1 VREHWARALAS
12 GIDDALFWGMSPM
25 DTAVLMSEL
34 REREGQFQR
43 AANLRAGLIAATIAN
58 TTPGVR
64 KRYRPSDFF
73 PDEHDGVVDD
83 VDALRSALIDWG
95 RRDGRVRFA

>member
-1 VREHWARALAS
+1 MRQHWARALAS
-12 GIDDALFWGMSPM
+12 GIDDALFWAMSPA
-25 DTAVLMSEL
+25 DTALLVAQL
-34 REREGQFQR
+34 REREGQLQR

-64 KRYRPSDFF
+64 KRYKWTDFF
-73 PDEHDGVVDD
+73 PDDHDGVVDD
-83 VDALRSALIDWG
+83 VDALRAALIDWG